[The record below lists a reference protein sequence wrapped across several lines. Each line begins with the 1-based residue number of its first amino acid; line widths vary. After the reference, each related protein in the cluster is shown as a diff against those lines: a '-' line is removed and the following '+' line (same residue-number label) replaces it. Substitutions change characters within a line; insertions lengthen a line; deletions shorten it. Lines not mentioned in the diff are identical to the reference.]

1 MILKL
6 KKKNLIFF
14 TGLIWLWASFL
25 LLHRSFTWIELLTDK
40 QLIFSVIIAFFIAAI
55 KTYLIFHKLTVKNID
70 RIMSF
75 KEDFVSILKFHAIK
89 DQILIVVMIA
99 GGSILR
105 HTPAVPKLVLMPIYI
120 GIGLAMLYSFIIYM
134 SFFYKNFKPLK

>member
-25 LLHRSFTWIELLTDK
+25 LLHRSTTWIELLTDK
-40 QLIFSVIIAFFIAAI
+40 QLFFSVIIAFLIAAV
-55 KTYLIFHKLTVKNID
+55 KTYLIFHKLTVKNIK
-70 RIMSF
+70 RIVAF
-75 KEDFVSILKFHAIK
+75 EDEFVSIFKFHAVK
-89 DQILIVVMIA
+89 DQILIVVMIV

-120 GIGLAMLYSFIIYM
+120 GIGLAMLYSFILYM
-134 SFFYKNFKPLK
+134 SFFYKNYKTLK

>member
-25 LLHRSFTWIELLTDK
+25 LLHRSFTWVELLTDK
-40 QLIFSVIIAFFIAAI
+40 QLFFSVIIGFVVAGI
-55 KTYLIFHKLTVKNID
+55 KTYLIFHKLTIKNIN
-70 RIMSF
+70 RIVNLKDEF
-75 KEDFVSILKFHAIK
+75 ISIFKFHAIK
-89 DQILIVVMIA
+89 DQILIVVMIV

-134 SFFYKNFKPLK
+134 RFFYKNYKTLK